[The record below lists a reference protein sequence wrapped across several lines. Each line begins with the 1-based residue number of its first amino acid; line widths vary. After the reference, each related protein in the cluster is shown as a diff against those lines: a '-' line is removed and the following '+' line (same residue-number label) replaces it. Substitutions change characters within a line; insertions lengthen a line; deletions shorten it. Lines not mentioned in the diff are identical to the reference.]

1 MNNNVLVAVIAVII
15 IVIGFFIYGA
25 MNDDA
30 DTVPATAT
38 SSNSSTA
45 SSSATSA
52 EIEAILAREEAA
64 RAQKAAD
71 EAKAKEVA
79 FTIDVTK
86 LPEAQQASLKLMGM
100 NDTSIEITN
109 AMLTCARVDMS
120 ETRVKE
126 IEDGASVTA
135 SEGVKL
141 VSCYNA
147 N

>member
-25 MNDDA
+25 MNDDT
-30 DTVPATAT
+30 DTVPVTAT

-52 EIEAILAREEAA
+52 EIEAQLEREAIIRAEEA
-64 RAQKAAD
+64 
-71 EAKAKEVA
+71 EAKKVA

>member
-1 MNNNVLVAVIAVII
+1 MNNNVLVAVIVVIL

-25 MNDDA
+25 MNDET
-30 DTVPATAT
+30 DTVPTTAT
-38 SSNSSTA
+38 SSNSSTG
-45 SSSATSA
+45 STSA
-52 EIEAILAREEAA
+52 EIEAEFARNATI
-64 RAQKAAD
+64 RAE

-86 LPEAQQASLKLMGM
+86 LPEAQQASLKVMGM
-100 NDTSIEITN
+100 NDTSIDITN

-135 SEGVKL
+135 SEGIKL

>member
-1 MNNNVLVAVIAVII
+1 MNNNVLIVVGGIII
-15 IVIGFFIYGA
+15 IVVGFLIYGT
-25 MNDDA
+25 MNDDVVV
-30 DTVPATAT
+30 VPIT
-38 SSNSSTA
+38 STSTA
-45 SSSATSA
+45 VTGSSSATSA
-52 EIEAILAREEAA
+52 EVEAQLKKDAEL
-64 RAQKAAD
+64 RAEN

-100 NDTSIEITN
+100 NETSIDITN
-109 AMLTCARVDMS
+109 AMITCARVDMS

-135 SEGVKL
+135 SEGIKL